1 RPDQRY
7 WQCEHC
13 HRNGHPDRACNTFS
27 LDVSM
32 SNTNAAAYTASV
44 LTFSYGQ
51 QSKTITVNTRLTS
64 SPVSAGITGTANG
77 VSATGDVTVNPI
89 YVSSVTVYP
98 NVVYANSG
106 TTGTVTLSYPLS
118 QFVNFTYAQ
127 PAYGPYGIQT
137 NGSTGQA
144 NFSVG

>member
-1 RPDQRY
+1 MGRLLASPRLVLPGACPHRPGRAVCLDRPDQRY

-77 VSATGDVTVNPI
+77 VSATGYVTVNPI
-89 YVSSVTVYP
+89 YVSSVT
-98 NVVYANSG
+98 
-106 TTGTVTLSYPLS
+106 
-118 QFVNFTYAQ
+118 
-127 PAYGPYGIQT
+127 
-137 NGSTGQA
+137 
-144 NFSVG
+144 